1 MYCAGSSVN
10 NPLVSNQCT
19 TIVWWLERLASWVIV
34 ESYIITKSEPE
45 IVLIKHDSC
54 SSNTTATATVVA
66 QTQLFIQMLHSNGWL
81 LLLLLPSTRHHSN
94 HTPQTANRD
103 VHNNMQKLKFRK
115 KWSLYYYFFFISKLH
130 DQETPAK
137 LQKSVIS
144 QAEGVN

>member
-54 SSNTTATATVVA
+54 SSNTTATETVVA
-66 QTQLFIQMLHSNGWL
+66 QTQLFIQMLHSNGW
-81 LLLLLPSTRHHSN
+81 LLLLPSTRHHSN

-103 VHNNMQKLKFRK
+103 VHNSMQKLKFRK
-115 KWSLYYYFFFISKLH
+115 NGLYIIIFFISKLH